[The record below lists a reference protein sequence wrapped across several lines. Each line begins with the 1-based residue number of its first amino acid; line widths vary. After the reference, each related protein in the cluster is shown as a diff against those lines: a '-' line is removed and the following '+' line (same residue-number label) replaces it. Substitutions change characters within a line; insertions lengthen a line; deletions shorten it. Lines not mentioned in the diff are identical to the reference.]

1 MKGVDIMNQTI
12 FRKYEQPLKGGALLK
27 PLIELRGHKCE
38 CCQNSEWLNQPIN
51 LQVHHIDGDK
61 TNNCLDNLQLLCLN
75 CHSQTDNFGTKN
87 RKLKVHSDEEVLEA
101 LKNHK
106 SIRAALFSLEMSDGN
121 ANYVRVR
128 KLLEQN
134 NNVEVGENLPQ
145 EQQKIQKEKHCPK
158 CGKVISHTAKY
169 CVECAQLA
177 QRTVERPNRDELKNM
192 IRTMSF
198 LDIAKK
204 YKVSDNAIRKWCDNY
219 QLPRH
224 ARTIKAYTDE
234 EWEEI

>member
-1 MKGVDIMNQTI
+1 MNQSI
-12 FRKYEQPLKGGALLK
+12 FRKYEQPLRGGVLLK
-27 PLIELRGHKCE
+27 PLIELRGHMCE

-75 CHSQTDNFGTKN
+75 CHSQTDNFGAKN
-87 RKLKVHSDEEVLEA
+87 RKPKVHSDEEILEA

-128 KLLEQN
+128 KLLEKHS
-134 NNVEVGENLPQ
+134 EIIVGCNLPI
-145 EQQKIQKEKHCPK
+145 EQQKIQKEKYCPK
-158 CGKVISHTAKY
+158 CGKLISHTSRY
-169 CVECAQLA
+169 CVECSQLA
-177 QRTVERPNRDELKNM
+177 QRTVERPTRDELKNM
-192 IRTMSF
+192 IRNMSF

-224 ARTIKAYTDE
+224 ARTIKGYTDT
-234 EWEEI
+234 EWKDI